1 VITEEAAKYFFGG
14 PAQAIGQR
22 FTRGLR
28 YDAANDYEVIGVVSD
43 AKYSQVR
50 GPFPRTGYV
59 PFTASPGVLH
69 GLYFHVRTSADPL
82 TLANSVRGAVQSIDP
97 SLAVIDMNT
106 MTVQIDESLWQERLF
121 ARLTTA
127 FGGLALLLACI
138 GLYGTISY
146 GVGRR
151 RSEIAVRM
159 ALGARYTQVLWM
171 VLRQAVLLAIAGVV
185 VGVPLSLWVGKYV
198 ASMLFGLTPRDPVTL
213 AFTAVVLI
221 AIASLAGYLPARRAA
236 LVDPARALK
245 SD

>member
-1 VITEEAAKYFFGG
+1 
-14 PAQAIGQR
+14 
-22 FTRGLR
+22 
-28 YDAANDYEVIGVVSD
+28 
-43 AKYSQVR
+43 VR
-50 GPFPRTGYV
+50 GPFPRTAYV
-59 PFTASPGVLH
+59 PFTAADSALH
-69 GLYFHVRTSADPL
+69 GLFFHVRTSGDPL
-82 TLANSVRGAVQSIDP
+82 LLANAARGAVQAIDP

-106 MTVQIDESLWQERLF
+106 MTVQIDDSLWRERLF

-159 ALGARYTQVLWM
+159 ALGARHTQVLWM
-171 VLRQAVLLAIAGVV
+171 VLRQAVLLAMAGVA

-198 ASMLFGLTPRDPVTL
+198 ASMLFGLTPRDPLTL
-213 AFTAVVLI
+213 ALTAAVLI

-236 LVDPARALK
+236 LFDPARALK